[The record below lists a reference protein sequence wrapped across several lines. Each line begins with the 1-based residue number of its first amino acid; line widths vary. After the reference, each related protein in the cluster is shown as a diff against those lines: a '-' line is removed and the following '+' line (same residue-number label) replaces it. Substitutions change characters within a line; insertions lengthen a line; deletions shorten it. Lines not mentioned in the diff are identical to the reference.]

1 VAGRAWT
8 EVNGYETSLS
18 NKRMSKKNVKKEC
31 QKRMS
36 NKRMSKKNVKKECQ
50 KRMSK
55 RMSKKNAKKNVNKN
69 VKNIHC
75 HTQKNILFKF
85 FSKTII

>member
-31 QKRMS
+31 QK
-36 NKRMSKKNVKKECQ
+36 ECQ
-50 KRMSK
+50 KRMPK
-55 RMSKKNAKKNVNKN
+55 RMSIRMSKIFIVTPRKIVFSNFFQKLSFKPSDTRVYTVNYM
-69 VKNIHC
+69 
-75 HTQKNILFKF
+75 
-85 FSKTII
+85 